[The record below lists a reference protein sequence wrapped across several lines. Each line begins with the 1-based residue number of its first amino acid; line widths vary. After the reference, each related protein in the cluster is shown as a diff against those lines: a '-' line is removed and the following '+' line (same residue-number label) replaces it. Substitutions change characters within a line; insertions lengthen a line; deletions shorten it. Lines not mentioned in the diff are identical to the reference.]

1 MQLENLLI
9 FAATV
14 LPLICTPGPDIIFV
28 ASQGLSAGKSA
39 ALRANA
45 GVISGYCLHSILGAL
60 GVTAIVATSPIL
72 FEVIRWVGVVYLAY
86 LAVQMFRSAMRPG
99 KIIFSSSSV
108 KTSLTK
114 GFLTSFL
121 NPKGLLIYFAILP
134 NFITADSNYMLQSI
148 ILSAIFITTCALIY
162 GLIGV
167 IIASMGQKGSFSDR
181 RRRWA
186 EGVAAGLLCLAAGHL
201 AKS

>member
-39 ALRANA
+39 ALRANV

-167 IIASMGQKGSFSDR
+167 IIASMGQKGSFNDR

>member
-14 LPLICTPGPDIIFV
+14 LPLICTPGPDIMFV

-86 LAVQMFRSAMRPG
+86 LAIQMFRSAMRPG
-99 KIIFSSSSV
+99 KIIFSSSSA

>member
-1 MQLENLLI
+1 MQLENFLI

-14 LPLICTPGPDIIFV
+14 LPLICTPGPDIMFV
-28 ASQGLSAGKSA
+28 ASQGLSAGKRA

-45 GVISGYCLHSILGAL
+45 GIISGYCLHGILGAL
-60 GVTAIVATSPIL
+60 GVTAIVATSPTL

-86 LAVQMFRSAMRPG
+86 LAIQMFRSAMRPG
-99 KIIFSSSSV
+99 KIIFSSSSA

-121 NPKGLLIYFAILP
+121 NPKGLLVYFAILP
-134 NFITADSNYMLQSI
+134 NFITADSNYTLQSI

-181 RRRWA
+181 RRRWT